1 MTFDNVKRLG
11 KWTPIR
17 NCPGRLV
24 LRGVSPAF
32 SVVDLLGDIA
42 GIQLFQSPRAKDE
55 VWVVCLEDGGM
66 ISYHRLA
73 GTWIHTLNTEEGFR
87 RKLEQ
92 LEISLHEPVAELALD
107 KLSS

>member
-1 MTFDNVKRLG
+1 MTFDNVKGQG

-17 NCPGRLV
+17 NCTGRFV
-24 LRGVSPAF
+24 LRGVSPAS

-42 GIQLFQSPRAKDE
+42 GIQLFQSPRAKDM
-55 VWVVCLEDGGM
+55 VWVVCLEDGGV
-66 ISYHRLA
+66 ISYRRIA

-92 LEISLHEPVAELALD
+92 LEISLHEGQV
-107 KLSS
+107 S